1 MDRIL
6 GIKLKHFAIGVFSV
20 TVLAAC
26 SLGDTDTL
34 GNYKK
39 ETITVDSLDY
49 KSKPLTKEQ
58 YSIDSVCSLEWPQNI
73 QYYSISNFIVKNK
86 RAYVQI
92 NSYNNSVFVFDA
104 NGKFLWK
111 KGDYNNLE
119 TADEFE
125 TFFVDNNNNLHTF
138 CYREQRIDVF
148 DSDGKSLRK
157 INTRYEH
164 PLSIGVTGNG
174 QYLYS
179 FMENTCGAALAICD
193 NNGNIQKKLI
203 PFGKKYS
210 YRPYQGFF
218 FQNGNRLSHIPL
230 LSDSILVFNSDTL
243 EKVVKVDFKGRF
255 ILDVIPDVITSA
267 VEDDTTIKLGQ
278 FNGVNSFS
286 EYQETEDFIFYDF
299 SCSRLHDFYAGRRL
313 IRKKTNE
320 TLSLWSLF
328 EGFNPFSGLFL
339 LDDKLVFFVSEE
351 TVEAIRSRPRDEKF
365 MEEYNKSAPQ
375 VQALID
381 GKIKT
386 PAIFYIS
393 LK

>member
-1 MDRIL
+1 M
-6 GIKLKHFAIGVFSV
+6 
-20 TVLAAC
+20 
-26 SLGDTDTL
+26 
-34 GNYKK
+34 
-39 ETITVDSLDY
+39 
-49 KSKPLTKEQ
+49 
-58 YSIDSVCSLEWPQNI
+58 
-73 QYYSISNFIVKNK
+73 
-86 RAYVQI
+86 
-92 NSYNNSVFVFDA
+92 
-104 NGKFLWK
+104 
-111 KGDYNNLE
+111 
-119 TADEFE
+119 
-125 TFFVDNNNNLHTF
+125 
-138 CYREQRIDVF
+138 
-148 DSDGKSLRK
+148 
-157 INTRYEH
+157 
-164 PLSIGVTGNG
+164 
-174 QYLYS
+174 
-179 FMENTCGAALAICD
+179 
-193 NNGNIQKKLI
+193 
-203 PFGKKYS
+203 
-210 YRPYQGFF
+210 
-218 FQNGNRLSHIPL
+218 

-328 EGFNPFSGLFL
+328 EGFNPFFGLFL

-351 TVEAIRSRPRDEKF
+351 TVEAIRSRPRDEEF